1 MEKKFDKLLNEEL
14 DNLDTAEIK
23 SQYEVIK
30 DISKDL
36 ASAKARV
43 VELELQLNQAVD
55 ELNFQLGLAVRK
67 QLPKLAVSLN
77 NGRCNVSYKTRSL
90 ACRPNL
96 EKDMWELEPTDFA
109 KRFNRVYGRQIP
121 LGDIDRF
128 ANLITNHYKG
138 RYKTLQ

>member
-30 DISKDL
+30 NISKDL

-67 QLPKLAVSLN
+67 QMPKLAVSLN

-90 ACRPNL
+90 NCRPNL
-96 EKDMWELEPTDFA
+96 DEDMWELEPTDFGRRFGRIYGA
-109 KRFNRVYGRQIP
+109 KFP
-121 LGDIDRF
+121 LNQVDRF
-128 ANLITNHYKG
+128 ADLIANHYRG
-138 RYKTLQ
+138 RYKTLR